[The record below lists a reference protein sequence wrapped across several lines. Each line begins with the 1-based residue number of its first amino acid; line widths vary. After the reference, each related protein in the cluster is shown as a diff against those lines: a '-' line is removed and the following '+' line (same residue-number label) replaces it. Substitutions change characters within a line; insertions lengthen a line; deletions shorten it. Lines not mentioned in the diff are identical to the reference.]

1 MEAMEKKD
9 ILAVVAVIALI
20 GIGTYAYLSGSNESN
35 TAPKG
40 GDQQAAALV
49 PFEKI
54 IEGSKSSVEK
64 RVNYL
69 ISTPE
74 GLKKVWSM
82 IDATSTPPQID
93 FTKNAIVAVFSG
105 KGGYADIAVARIED
119 ADERTVSISV
129 TELDKSCAKTV
140 KMETMPYEIVTVP
153 ATTLPL
159 THKDIVT
166 TTGCSN

>member
-1 MEAMEKKD
+1 MEKRD
-9 ILAVVAVIALI
+9 IMAVVAVIALV
-20 GIGTYAYLSGSNESN
+20 GVGAYAYLSGSSQNGSSTVPQETS
-35 TAPKG
+35 
-40 GDQQAAALV
+40 QSAAALV

-54 IEGSKSSVEK
+54 VEGSKSSVEK

-82 IDATSTPPQID
+82 IDTTSTPPQID

-105 KGGYADIAVARIED
+105 KGGYADITIARIED
-119 ADERTVSISV
+119 ANERTVSISV
-129 TELDKSCAKTV
+129 TELDKSCAKTA
-140 KMETMPYEIVTVP
+140 KMEAMPYEIVIVP